1 MFGIFKKK
9 KRRIKRSKYRISATD
24 YEITILNNFIAN
36 AIYLTKK
43 SIELTSN
50 RVELEKLINERNSL
64 YHLSNELGFSIYN
77 NEYLNR
83 KDVHEEV
90 DSIIRSRSILEEK
103 EEIENKGDKNIGIVS
118 TARSTIAEI

>member
-1 MFGIFKKK
+1 MFWKFKNK
-9 KRRIKRSKYRISATD
+9 KRRIKRSKYHISATD
-24 YEITILNNFIAN
+24 YEITILNNFIAD
-36 AIYLTKK
+36 AIYTIKN
-43 SIELTSN
+43 SIEETSN

-64 YHLSNELGFSIYN
+64 YHFSNELGFSIYN

-103 EEIENKGDKNIGIVS
+103 EKIENKGDKSIGIVS